1 MDKNQLLQELIQAQE
16 NANRSAWSLLAD
28 KAVSEFPADGFGY
41 FYKGEYLLSMNDAI
55 TAIPFFTK
63 AIEIDPKSE
72 YQLSLGLAKLQIND
86 EEAAKA
92 IFEKLLQSEKANP
105 DLYYALALCCMN
117 ESEEKAM
124 DYLKS
129 ALASNPKHTNALDL
143 SVYLKMNLGK
153 TREALSD
160 LNQLISL
167 KPHNTAWRFQR
178 IELLKKE
185 DNREAVEEDFRFLIE
200 NHPYESDYRLSLG
213 DYYLEIGAY
222 ADSIYCYADAI
233 DIEKRAA
240 ISTTQPY
247 LRRANALLR
256 RADYYKAI
264 EDFKYVIKSDA
275 EDADA
280 YLGIADAYISIG
292 KTEFALNYLEIGL
305 DIVYDSRW
313 RLYEKQGDIALKI
326 KDYDLAEASFRGMT
340 QDIQGKAE
348 GFYQLGALYLRQGDM
363 EMAYKALKESQE
375 NLHDLASEMI
385 ETHLQDYLISDIRLE
400 EKELQAEYGDEI
412 ENNAKSAAL
421 SKVFGKLW
429 KLDEKT
435 TLGKNSVLNKL
446 PAEMKAQIL
455 KAFNGMLFRISSAG
469 LLIFN
474 LDQEDS
480 RAVYSINSES
490 GDNVEIEMLPFGRS
504 SSKEMNLVCS
514 ENSVALC
521 GLGTDSAALD
531 LYFSSCNFNDL
542 PDKIQQNYKEKEA
555 AGLMEFLNS

>member
-1 MDKNQLLQELIQAQE
+1 MDKNQLLQELKQALE
-16 NANRSAWSLLAD
+16 NANRTAWSLLAD

-41 FYKGEYLLSMNDAI
+41 FYKGEYLLSMNDANA
-55 TAIPFFTK
+55 AIPFFTK
-63 AIEIDPKSE
+63 AIELDSKSE

-86 EEAAKA
+86 DDAAKA
-92 IFEKLLQSEKANP
+92 IFEKLLLSEKTNP

-117 ESEEKAM
+117 ESEEQSM
-124 DYLKS
+124 EYLKS
-129 ALASNPKHTNALDL
+129 ALAVNPNHINSLDL
-143 SVYLKMNLGK
+143 RVYFNMSQGK
-153 TREALSD
+153 TKDALSD
-160 LNQLISL
+160 LNQLISI

-185 DNREAVEEDFRFLIE
+185 DNREAIEEDFRFLIE

-213 DYYLEIGAY
+213 DYYMEIGAY
-222 ADSIYCYADAI
+222 ADSIYCYCDTI
-233 DIEKRAA
+233 DIEKRAG

-247 LRRANALLR
+247 LRRATALLR
-256 RADYYKAI
+256 RADYFKAI
-264 EDFKYVIKSDA
+264 EDFKFVIKSDA
-275 EDADA
+275 EDADP
-280 YLGIADAYISIG
+280 YLGIADAYISLG
-292 KTEFALNYLEIGL
+292 KIEFALNYLEIAL

-326 KDYDLAEASFRGMT
+326 KDYDLAEAAFRGMT

-348 GFYQLGALYLRQGDM
+348 GYYQLGALYLRQGDM

-375 NLHDLASEMI
+375 NLHDLAAEMI
-385 ETHLQDYLISDIRLE
+385 EIHLQDFLLSDIRLV
-400 EKELQAEYGDEI
+400 EKELQAEYSDEI

-435 TLGKNSVLNKL
+435 TLEKNSVLNKL
-446 PAEMKAQIL
+446 PANMKAQIL
-455 KAFNGMLFRISSAG
+455 QAFNGMLFRISPSG

-474 LDQEDS
+474 LGQEDS

-504 SSKEMNLVCS
+504 STKELNLICA

-531 LYFSSCNFNDL
+531 LYFSSGNFNDL
-542 PDKIQQNYKEKEA
+542 SDKIQKNYKEKEA
-555 AGLMEFLNS
+555 SGLMDFLN

>member
-1 MDKNQLLQELIQAQE
+1 MDKNQILQDLQKARESSNPSL
-16 NANRSAWSLLAD
+16 WSLLAD
-28 KAVSEFPADGFGY
+28 KAVSEFPADSFGY
-41 FYKGEYLLSMNDAI
+41 FYKGEYLLSMNDPNA
-55 TAIPFFTK
+55 AIPFFAK
-63 AIEIDPKSE
+63 AIELESKSE

-86 EEAAKA
+86 DEAAKA
-92 IFEKLLQSEKANP
+92 IFEKLLLSEKTNP

-117 ESEEKAM
+117 ESDEKAM
-124 DYLKS
+124 GYLNN
-129 ALASNPKHTNALDL
+129 ALAVNPNHINSLDMRI
-143 SVYLKMNLGK
+143 YFNMNSGNTK
-153 TREALSD
+153 DALSD
-160 LNQLISL
+160 LNQLLNI

-178 IELLKKE
+178 IDILKRE
-185 DNREAVEEDFRFLIE
+185 DYREAVEDDFRFLIE

-213 DYYLEIGAY
+213 DYYMEIGAY
-222 ADSIYCYADAI
+222 SDSIYCYSDAI
-233 DIEKRAA
+233 DIEKRAG
-240 ISTTQPY
+240 ISSAQPY
-247 LRRANALLR
+247 LRRATALFR

-264 EDFKYVIKSDA
+264 DDFKYVIKSDA
-275 EDADA
+275 EDADS
-280 YLGIADAYISIG
+280 YLGIANVYVALG
-292 KTEFALNYLEIGL
+292 KIELALNYLEIAL

-326 KDYDLAEASFRGMT
+326 KDYDLAEASFSGMT

-348 GFYQLGALYLRQGDM
+348 GYYQLGALYLRQGDM

-375 NLHDLASEMI
+375 NLHDLAAEMI
-385 ETHLQDYLISDIRLE
+385 EIHLQDYLLSDIRLV
-400 EKELQAEYGDEI
+400 EKELQAEYSDEI
-412 ENNAKSAAL
+412 ENNAKSEVL

-446 PAEMKAQIL
+446 PADMKAQIL
-455 KAFNGMLFRISSAG
+455 QAFNGMLFRISPAG

-474 LDQEDS
+474 LGQEDS
-480 RAVYSINSES
+480 RAVYSTNSES

-504 SSKEMNLVCS
+504 STKELNLICA

-542 PDKIQQNYKEKEA
+542 SDKIQKNYREKEA
-555 AGLMEFLNS
+555 SGLMDFLN